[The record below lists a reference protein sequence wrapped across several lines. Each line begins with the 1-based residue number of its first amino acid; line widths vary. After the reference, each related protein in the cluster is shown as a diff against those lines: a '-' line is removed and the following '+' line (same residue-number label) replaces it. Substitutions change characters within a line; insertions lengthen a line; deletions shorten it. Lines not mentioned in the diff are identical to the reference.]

1 VRLFDILAA
10 QRRVIYLVVVLLSV
24 GGVWLARSL
33 PSAIYPELLFPRITI
48 VAEGSS
54 LGARQVEFSVTRP
67 LEEAVSTVPGVT
79 RVTSKSIRG
88 AAEISVTFTPA
99 TDMQSA
105 LQLAQTRVSQIRNT
119 LPSDVNVEVAR
130 LTPSLFPI
138 LSYNLEGTDPSTLY
152 DIARYQIRPIISRV
166 PGVGRVDV
174 QGSSIREIEVV
185 ADPSMLAAQGLTY
198 NDLATAIQNAISP
211 AAVGRAARDYKQ
223 YLIVTDQE
231 AHSVADV
238 GAVVLPNGLH
248 VRDVATVQ
256 MGTEDQVM
264 LVRGDGR
271 PAALLNIT
279 RQPGGNTVDIA
290 DSVASIAATIRKTLP
305 PGVILKPV
313 YDQAALVR
321 EAVTSVRDAM
331 IIGAVLAIIVLFAFL
346 RHGRIT
352 AVSATAIP
360 LTMAITVF
368 VMSMIGQTFNLM
380 TLGAMA
386 IAVGLV
392 IDDAVVITEN
402 IARHLSFTPD
412 RHLAIRDALQELIL
426 PVTTS
431 TITTV
436 VVFLPLGLLTGVVGQ
451 FFKALSITLT
461 IAVIVSLFLAITLI
475 PLLSEQFVRA
485 DDAGTEQ
492 PGAKKSGILHH
503 IGRGLDSLADI
514 YERSLVSVLR
524 HVWIMIG
531 GAVLL
536 VILGVVAAR
545 FTGTGFLPEMDE
557 GAFVLDYFTPGGT
570 ALSETDREVHIAE
583 KILAQTPEISG
594 TSRRTGAELG
604 LFATQQNVGDLVA
617 RLVPESKRS
626 RSIFEVMDDVRGKI
640 STAVPRLH
648 IEFVQILSDVINDLA
663 GAARPVEIK
672 LFGDDLNQLETYA
685 RSISDPLGKVPGVE
699 DLFNGVSEPSAEILL
714 HVGSAESARAG
725 LTPTGVGDVVQGA
738 LLGVPAGE
746 VRAADRAIGV
756 RVRAPDAVRFDA
768 NKLGDLPLVSTA
780 TRSAVPLSAVA
791 TLTPTETRAELDRE
805 NQQQMI
811 AITSDVSG
819 RALSGVMTD
828 VKRVLAAHP
837 PPAGIRV
844 ELGGQYA
851 GQQAAFHALL
861 LVLLLAA
868 LSVTAVMVVQFQS
881 FVEPLVVLVVAPIS
895 FVGAV
900 VLLLITG
907 TQLNVSSFMGL
918 ILLVGLIV
926 KNGIILLDFT
936 RYRMVHDDVPLEIG
950 LRDAARTRLRP
961 ILMTT
966 LCTLFGL
973 LPLALGLGA
982 GSELQRP
989 LALAV
994 IGGLAL
1000 STPITLY
1007 MVPSLLVL
1015 IRGREYRIARP
1026 AAETALAEPTATAP

>member
-1 VRLFDILAA
+1 
-10 QRRVIYLVVVLLSV
+10 
-24 GGVWLARSL
+24 
-33 PSAIYPELLFPRITI
+33 
-48 VAEGSS
+48 
-54 LGARQVEFSVTRP
+54 
-67 LEEAVSTVPGVT
+67 VSTVPGVT

-185 ADPSMLAAQGLTY
+185 ADPSTLAAQGLTY